1 MSDDNPFGEP
11 DETEKTV
18 IRPSPGGRRPAA
30 PERTVAPESAREV
43 PYGPAD
49 PTVAAVLARSG
60 LNPLVAAAAVL
71 LGLATRVRGTA
82 TQKDVEGLRDR
93 VVRELKSFEAAASAT
108 GLPRELVRT
117 AHYALSAT
125 IDDLVL
131 STPWGSQSSW
141 PKRSMVSTFHNEV
154 VGGERFYEILNH
166 LHKNPGNNA
175 DVLELMYICLA
186 LGFQGR
192 LRVTDRGSSEHNRVR
207 EGVYRT
213 LRERRGDFERDLSP
227 HWRGIAAVHRPLTS
241 YIPPWVIA
249 VVTVAI
255 LTLLFMG
262 FSYALSDASDSGGLL
277 ADLQPVGLVALYRPE
292 PTPLPEQ
299 APPPPNVFTKFLEKE
314 IAEGLVTVDEN
325 GQRILVRISGE
336 GMFASGSDQL
346 DPEFVPIMQRIGKA
360 LETQPG
366 NAVITG
372 HTDNVPIKKS
382 LRFPS
387 NYHLSVAR
395 AETVKAIVIAELSDP
410 SRVTSEG
417 RGETEPVADNKT
429 TEGKRRNRRIELIVQ
444 KSAEGAVEG
453 AIATPTQ

>member
-18 IRPSPGGRRPAA
+18 IRPSPGGRRAA
-30 PERTVAPESAREV
+30 PPERTVAPDTGREA

-154 VGGERFYEILNH
+154 VGGERFYEILNQ

-186 LGFQGR
+186 LGFEGR
-192 LRVTDRGSSEHNRVR
+192 LRVTDRGIVR
-207 EGVYRT
+207 AQPRARGRLSHPARAARRFRARSVAALARPRGRPSAAD
-213 LRERRGDFERDLSP
+213 LLHPGLGDRRGDGRRPHADVHGLHLRAERRLRYGRP
-227 HWRGIAAVHRPLTS
+227 AGRPAAGRHRG
-241 YIPPWVIA
+241 
-249 VVTVAI
+249 
-255 LTLLFMG
+255 
-262 FSYALSDASDSGGLL
+262 
-277 ADLQPVGLVALYRPE
+277 PVP
-292 PTPLPEQ
+292 
-299 APPPPNVFTKFLEKE
+299 
-314 IAEGLVTVDEN
+314 
-325 GQRILVRISGE
+325 
-336 GMFASGSDQL
+336 DQ
-346 DPEFVPIMQRIGKA
+346 
-360 LETQPG
+360 
-366 NAVITG
+366 
-372 HTDNVPIKKS
+372 S
-382 LRFPS
+382 LRRRPRRRRWCRTCSRSSWTRRSRKVWSPS
-387 NYHLSVAR
+387 TRMRSASSSASAGRACSLRAATSSTRSSCRSCSASAR
-395 AETVKAIVIAELSDP
+395 PWKP
-410 SRVTSEG
+410 SR
-417 RGETEPVADNKT
+417 
-429 TEGKRRNRRIELIVQ
+429 
-444 KSAEGAVEG
+444 
-453 AIATPTQ
+453 ATPSSPGIRTTCRSRSRCASRRTTTCPSRAPRP